1 MRSALFVACI
11 AALAAIADSA
21 HGAAPP
27 MRDVA
32 WSAPVGHRQPR
43 AEDIPPAIDPSPSQV
58 DRDLDRSLQICR
70 GC

>member
-1 MRSALFVACI
+1 MRSALFIACI
-11 AALAAIADSA
+11 AALAAIADRT
-21 HGAAPP
+21 HGAALP
-27 MRDVA
+27 MLDVV

-43 AEDIPPAIDPSPSQV
+43 AQEIPPGIDLSPSRV